1 MEEFSLTLN
10 NFLFNS
16 GILGFYRIMEH
27 VNKENLINISGNILK
42 VKKEA
47 LEHFEDDY
55 IRTMLNTF
63 VEQTRWYSIV
73 SNKNYINNIDMNTNK
88 EQLENQYKFVKKA
101 IDSASY
107 KSGYESIKNVSEV
120 NPYELLQQYK
130 DSDNDK
136 KKEILIKII
145 EHLEKYKE
153 VYCMKDI
160 IYTKINCFW
169 EGKAFLN
176 RSANKNDIKEEY
188 RKTFVEPA
196 IKYLSNIKKSE
207 YKCIECGNSISKS
220 EADGMSWLCDV
231 GVDMNRKKSGF
242 WNFNEDALLCPI
254 CSLIYSCIPLGFYII
269 GSNGI
274 FVNNNESLEELKM
287 DNVKYDKDALVEQT
301 SLESAYNRIVQ
312 RYVNK
317 VTNME
322 YNRRLEHEPSNIQ
335 VVTRVGDKDNKHYVF
350 NVISKDKLEV
360 IKNTSK
366 DFDILS
372 KSNVYQEVLNNLLY
386 GIKQYNL
393 IGRLL
398 RQDKDIK
405 IVGNI
410 LNIELASMRGGKK
423 MEEEVK
429 DMVEAGESLR
439 KKMYASGEN
448 LNKLR
453 SYYYKLQG
461 ALKAN
466 NPIKFMQIFTMF
478 YGSMGKPMPNSKA
491 IIELMSNSEK
501 FRLLGYAYVYGL
513 GKLAD
518 KKGENENEE

>member
-160 IYTKINCFW
+160 IY
-169 EGKAFLN
+169 
-176 RSANKNDIKEEY
+176 
-188 RKTFVEPA
+188 
-196 IKYLSNIKKSE
+196 
-207 YKCIECGNSISKS
+207 
-220 EADGMSWLCDV
+220 
-231 GVDMNRKKSGF
+231 
-242 WNFNEDALLCPI
+242 
-254 CSLIYSCIPLGFYII
+254 
-269 GSNGI
+269 
-274 FVNNNESLEELKM
+274 
-287 DNVKYDKDALVEQT
+287 
-301 SLESAYNRIVQ
+301 
-312 RYVNK
+312 
-317 VTNME
+317 
-322 YNRRLEHEPSNIQ
+322 
-335 VVTRVGDKDNKHYVF
+335 
-350 NVISKDKLEV
+350 
-360 IKNTSK
+360 
-366 DFDILS
+366 
-372 KSNVYQEVLNNLLY
+372 
-386 GIKQYNL
+386 
-393 IGRLL
+393 
-398 RQDKDIK
+398 
-405 IVGNI
+405 
-410 LNIELASMRGGKK
+410 
-423 MEEEVK
+423 
-429 DMVEAGESLR
+429 
-439 KKMYASGEN
+439 
-448 LNKLR
+448 
-453 SYYYKLQG
+453 
-461 ALKAN
+461 
-466 NPIKFMQIFTMF
+466 
-478 YGSMGKPMPNSKA
+478 
-491 IIELMSNSEK
+491 
-501 FRLLGYAYVYGL
+501 
-513 GKLAD
+513 
-518 KKGENENEE
+518 